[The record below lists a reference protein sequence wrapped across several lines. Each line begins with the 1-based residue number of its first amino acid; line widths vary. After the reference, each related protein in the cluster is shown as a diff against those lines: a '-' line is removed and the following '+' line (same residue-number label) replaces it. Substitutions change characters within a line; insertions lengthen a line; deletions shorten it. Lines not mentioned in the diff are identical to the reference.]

1 MPRRIGSTINP
12 IERLHFGLMM
22 LIRRQLSI
30 VEAKCTG
37 VLSVIFG
44 LLLTVPGVV
53 LLTIDPVNG
62 ERCHIIQFGT
72 ILPRWMLLTELLV
85 TLSAGICEGQR

>member
-1 MPRRIGSTINP
+1 MGNDAISFSSV
-12 IERLHFGLMM
+12 HFGLMM